1 MGPVI
6 PPAPAPPRRWAK
18 PGTGW
23 PGAPGRGSDL
33 PRACRAG
40 RSLPSPP
47 CWSPARP
54 SGPGSSP
61 SGSARRCAG
70 AWSWRPV
77 GLVIITRHQAQ
88 AIGPDRQVNPLL
100 LRQGRGTALSPAPSG
115 VLAGLADQ
123 WLTGGHSG
131 DLVSFR
137 GAGSKAIV
145 LRGEMRPLKTEGMVR
160 VTRQGKTGGWRPRAG
175 PAGGFRRSR

>member
-1 MGPVI
+1 MLVSSNAI
-6 PPAPAPPRRWAK
+6 WAWIQSFRIRLAVRR
-18 PGTGW
+18 
-23 PGAPGRGSDL
+23 
-33 PRACRAG
+33 
-40 RSLPSPP
+40 
-47 CWSPARP
+47 
-54 SGPGSSP
+54 
-61 SGSARRCAG
+61 

-77 GLVIITRHQAQ
+77 GLVIITRHQAR
-88 AIGPDRQVNPLL
+88 AIGPDRQVNPLP

-145 LRGEMRPLKTEGMVR
+145 LRDEMRPLKTKGA
-160 VTRQGKTGGWRPRAG
+160 GKSH
-175 PAGGFRRSR
+175 PAGKNGRLAAQGGPSGRFQALPINPGER